1 SMSAEPD
8 ADPIETE
15 TETSKEDTP
24 FEAAQRIDEDDN
36 QQCEAM
42 DIETGQKLVE
52 DEEEPESEPVILA
65 ETEKENEVV
74 KLSSLPQDEANYESR
89 SDTRLINKE
98 AVLAVTKATE
108 LFIQQLGKA
117 AHDFAV
123 KSKRKTVTKKD
134 VELAINW
141 HPVFSFLDAGT
152 GKSCLLHQFLERK
165 FKADSSHTIGVEF
178 GSKVIDV
185 NGRTVKLQVMLR
197 AIWDTAGQERFK
209 SVTRSYYRGAAGALL
224 VYDVTSRDSYNAL
237 SNWLSDARSLA
248 SPNIAIVMIGNK
260 RDLDADREVTLME
273 ASQFA
278 QQNCLLF
285 LETSAKTGENVE
297 DAFGHCA
304 RAILSKIESGEVDPE
319 RLGSGVQFTAGSFSG
334 RSRSL
339 GGGGGGTGDHGGGPL
354 DN

>member
-1 SMSAEPD
+1 TVNEKISYAEFCDIVGSLDVHKKMTIDSMSAEPD
-8 ADPIETE
+8 TIPSKPKAETP
-15 TETSKEDTP
+15 KEDTP
-24 FEAAQRIDEDDN
+24 FEAAQRIDEDEQPTMRGHGHRN
-36 QQCEAM
+36 W
-42 DIETGQKLVE
+42 TKLVE
-52 DEEEPESEPVILA
+52 DEEEPESEP
-65 ETEKENEVV
+65 NEVV
-74 KLSSLPQDEANYESR
+74 KLSSLPVSKMKLIMKADP
-89 SDTRLINKE
+89 DTRLINKE
-98 AVLAVTKATE
+98 AVLAVAKATE

-123 KSKRKTVTKKD
+123 KANERLSRRRTLNWLLTGIRPIRRTQS
-134 VELAINW
+134 EWSLA
-141 HPVFSFLDAGT
+141 
-152 GKSCLLHQFLERK
+152 
-165 FKADSSHTIGVEF
+165 
-178 GSKVIDV
+178 SKVIDV

-209 SVTRSYYRGAAGALL
+209 SVTRSYYRARAAGALL

-278 QQNCLLF
+278 QQNCACFSWRLPPR
-285 LETSAKTGENVE
+285 LEKIRIR
-297 DAFGHCA
+297 HCA

-339 GGGGGGTGDHGGGPL
+339 GGGGGGGTGDHGGGPL

>member
-1 SMSAEPD
+1 AKMASST
-8 ADPIETE
+8 DP
-15 TETSKEDTP
+15 
-24 FEAAQRIDEDDN
+24 
-36 QQCEAM
+36 
-42 DIETGQKLVE
+42 
-52 DEEEPESEPVILA
+52 
-65 ETEKENEVV
+65 
-74 KLSSLPQDEANYESR
+74 YEYLFKF
-89 SDTRLINKE
+89 LI
-98 AVLAVTKATE
+98 
-108 LFIQQLGKA
+108 IG
-117 AHDFAV
+117 
-123 KSKRKTVTKKD
+123 S
-134 VELAINW
+134 
-141 HPVFSFLDAGT
+141 AGT

-197 AIWDTAGQERFK
+197 AVNDEHNLGHG
-209 SVTRSYYRGAAGALL
+209 RSGAVQVGDQILLPGRGRALL

-339 GGGGGGTGDHGGGPL
+339 GGGGGGGTGDHGGGPL
-354 DN
+354 DNCQC